1 MIQRKQTIF
10 LVLAIIA
17 LLICMVSP
25 VMSLTP
31 NGMGADDVVYNLWIV
46 DGSNATMSY
55 KVWPMFCSLLIAT
68 AVGFIAIFKYKNRKL
83 QMKMCFL
90 CNLMIVIWV
99 ILYVLYGMVILPKDS
114 EMNFSL
120 TACLPVVAAFFF
132 MLARKG
138 IRDDERLVRAADRIR

>member
-17 LLICMVSP
+17 LLVCMVSP

-55 KVWPMFCSLLIAT
+55 KVWPMFCSLLVAT

-99 ILYVLYGMVILPKDS
+99 ILYVL
-114 EMNFSL
+114 
-120 TACLPVVAAFFF
+120 
-132 MLARKG
+132 
-138 IRDDERLVRAADRIR
+138 